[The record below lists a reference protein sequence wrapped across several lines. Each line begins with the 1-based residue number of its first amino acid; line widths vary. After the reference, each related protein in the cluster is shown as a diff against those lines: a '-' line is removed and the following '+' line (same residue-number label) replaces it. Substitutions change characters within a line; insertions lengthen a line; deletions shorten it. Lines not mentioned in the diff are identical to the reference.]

1 MTDKP
6 QRVDPSVR
14 ETELEL
20 KGEPRGS
27 VPMSVT
33 MGKPSA
39 YKPAKSG
46 PK

>member
-1 MTDKP
+1 MTEKP

-14 ETELEL
+14 PSDLEM

-33 MGKPSA
+33 MGKPQA
-39 YKPAKSG
+39 YKPTKPG

>member
-1 MTDKP
+1 MTEKP

-14 ETELEL
+14 PSDLEL

-27 VPMSVT
+27 VQMSVT
-33 MGKPSA
+33 MGKPQA
-39 YKPAKSG
+39 YKPTKSG